1 MRFHS
6 GERAPGRGRN
16 VSGCRENRHCQ
27 RVAAEGLTRLSF
39 PRAAAIRVASWPP
52 LAREPIISL
61 STASIPAGQLLVGAG
76 AALLAGIVNSIA
88 GGGTLLTFPALIAAG
103 LSPIV
108 ANATSTVA
116 LLPAALGSM
125 VGYRGELTGA
135 RRWAT
140 LFAVPSLVGG
150 AIGAA
155 LLLHT
160 SSAAFDRI
168 VPWLVFGA
176 TALFLAQR
184 PILRV
189 VRGTHVVVGDDDA
202 LTARTPSMALLAG
215 QLLVGIYGGY
225 FGAGIGILMLAALGL
240 MGFTNI
246 HRMNG
251 LKNWGGF
258 CMNLVA
264 AVSFAA
270 SGIVRWPVVLG
281 MAVGSIAGGYV
292 GARAAQRVPQQVVR
306 GAVAAVGVLSGIWL
320 LARL

>member
-1 MRFHS
+1 MYPDDPRFGIP
-6 GERAPGRGRN
+6 GESPPTGHPATFGRSPAGPEIF
-16 VSGCRENRHCQ
+16 SRES
-27 RVAAEGLTRLSF
+27 L
-39 PRAAAIRVASWPP
+39 
-52 LAREPIISL
+52 ISL
-61 STASIPAGQLLVGAG
+61 STASIPAAQLLVGAG

-103 LSPIV
+103 LTPIV

-116 LLPAALGSM
+116 LLPAALSSM

-135 RRWAT
+135 RRWAS
-140 LFAVPSLVGG
+140 LFAVPSLLGG
-150 AIGAA
+150 AIGAT

-160 SSAAFDRI
+160 SNAAFDRI

-176 TALFLAQR
+176 TALFLSQR
-184 PILRV
+184 ALLRL
-189 VRGTHVVVGDDDA
+189 VRGAAALTAHDDA
-202 LTARTPSMALLAG
+202 LMARTPSLVLLAG

-225 FGAGIGILMLAALGL
+225 FGAGIGILMLASLGL

-264 AVSFAA
+264 ALTFAA
-270 SGIVRWPVVLG
+270 SGIVRWPVALG

-292 GARAAQRVPQQVVR
+292 GARAALRVPQEMVR